1 MPRYGDLDKLEQELN
16 ERLRDLR
23 EEYGDYDA
31 YTDGFDE
38 AVERVEQAPTADV
51 APVVHAHWIRTNSGK
66 WRCSRCRGRHDRPKR
81 YCGECGA
88 RMNEQKAGDNDG

>member
-1 MPRYGDLDKLEQELN
+1 MRLIDADATMDKLEALAKRYAEQGK
-16 ERLRDLR
+16 D
-23 EEYGDYDA
+23 GIAQDYNWVCTILIA
-31 YTDGFDE
+31 T
-38 AVERVEQAPTADV
+38 PTADV

-88 RMNEQKAGDNDG
+88 RMNEKKGGDDND